1 MVFSFFKKKE
11 VEPDIPPPKQPRIV
25 QPRPPAA
32 APAPAQPVVAERTA
46 PNDVA
51 VEYKPPEP
59 DRAPLEFNTIGPS
72 TISGARIDVVESSDS
87 LSPAVEQAAICYAN
101 DQVDDAIAILAE
113 DIQQNSAAHGL
124 DTWLML
130 FDLYQMRN
138 RHADFD
144 ELALR
149 FVVAFE
155 RSAPVWQEDAGKAS
169 KPAAGA
175 AAAPAKAGGPYFM
188 FQNQLTADAIEAQ
201 LDQLEKLALSGT
213 PVRVDFSHVEQ
224 IESAAAS
231 AIVAR
236 WAKFKK
242 KKARFQVAG
251 GPALADFLKARIEVM
266 RRVEEEAPYWL
277 LLLEIFQLLGLQE
290 DFENLA
296 VDFAITFELSPPS
309 WDMTAKTKTAAEV
322 AAEEA
327 KLRSERPV
335 IEPVVDA
342 CCLRGQIV
350 GGADAAFQPVLDY
363 AASHGDV
370 RIDFRQ
376 VPRID
381 FVSAGALMNVIV
393 TLTAQSKTVTIVGA
407 NELIVALFRIMG
419 IADVARIVRKK

>member
-1 MVFSFFKKKE
+1 VVFSFFKKKE
-11 VEPDIPPPKQPRIV
+11 VEPDIPQPKQPRIV

-32 APAPAQPVVAERTA
+32 PAASAQTAVVESPAPG
-46 PNDVA
+46 DVSA
-51 VEYKPPEP
+51 DYKAPEP

-72 TISGARIDVVESSDS
+72 TISGARIDVVDGSDL
-87 LSPAVEQAAICYAN
+87 LSPAVEQAAICFAN
-101 DQVDDAIAILAE
+101 DQVDDAIAILAD

-155 RSAPVWQEDAGKAS
+155 RSAPVWQEDAGKS
-169 KPAAGA
+169 DKPATA
-175 AAAPAKAGGPYFM
+175 AATPAKAGGPYFM
-188 FQNQLTADAIEAQ
+188 FQNNLTAESIEAQ
-201 LDQLEKLALSGT
+201 LDQLEKLAFAGA
-213 PVRVDFSHVEQ
+213 PVRVDFSRVEQ

-236 WAKFKK
+236 WAKFKR

-266 RRVEEEAPYWL
+266 RRVDEEAPYWL
-277 LLLEIFQLLGLQE
+277 LLLEVFQLLGLQE

-327 KLRSERPV
+327 KLRSEQPAPEPV
-335 IEPVVDA
+335 IDA
-342 CCLRGQIV
+342 CCLQGAIV
-350 GGADAAFQPVLDY
+350 GGADAAFQPIMTY
-363 AASHGDV
+363 AASHTDV
-370 RIDFRQ
+370 RVDFSK

-393 TLTAQSKTVTIVGA
+393 TLTAQSKSVTIVGA

-419 IADVARIVRKK
+419 IADVARIIRKK